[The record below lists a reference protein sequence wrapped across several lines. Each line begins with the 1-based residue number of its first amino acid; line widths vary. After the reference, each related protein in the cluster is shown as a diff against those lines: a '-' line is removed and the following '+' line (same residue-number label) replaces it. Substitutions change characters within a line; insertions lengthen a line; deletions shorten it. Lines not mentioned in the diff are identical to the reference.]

1 MIPSFGPQHRMVGP
15 GDPAV
20 FVFRFDRS
28 ARYSLRALRVHPAQA
43 RIQMGSAGLD
53 VRFGPWRVTTQR
65 ANVAGAQLSGPL
77 RWWRSVGARYS
88 PADHRLVLGSSRHG
102 AVCLS
107 FAHPVVCVHRRASI
121 RLTSLTVTTT
131 EPDELAAA
139 VRAFA

>member
-1 MIPSFGPQHRMVGP
+1 MIPPFGPQHRMLGP

-20 FVFRFDRS
+20 FVFRFDRP
-28 ARYSLRALRVHPAQA
+28 ARYGLRALRVHPAQA
-43 RIQMGSAGLD
+43 RILVGSAGLD

-65 ANVAGAQLSGPL
+65 DNVVGAQRSGPL
-77 RWWRSVGARYS
+77 RWRSVGARYS
-88 PADHRLVLGSSRHG
+88 TADNRLVLGSSRYG

-107 FAHPVVCVHRRASI
+107 FDRSVVCEHRRASI

>member
-1 MIPSFGPQHRMVGP
+1 MIPPFGPQHRMVGP

-20 FVFRFDRS
+20 FVFRFDRP
-28 ARYSLRALRVHPAQA
+28 ARYGLRALRVDPAEA
-43 RIQMGSAGLD
+43 RILMGSAGLD

-65 ANVAGAQLSGPL
+65 ANVAGAQRSEPL
-77 RWWRSVGARYS
+77 PWWRSVGARYS
-88 PADHRLVLGSSRHG
+88 TADHRLVLGSSRHG

-107 FAHPVVCVHRRASI
+107 FDRPVVCAHRRTAI

-139 VRAFA
+139 VRAFV